1 MIRDASLTRKEDRK
15 IEKNGTTYFESVA
28 DRASKMSCLIYLIP
42 W

>member
-1 MIRDASLTRKEDRK
+1 MIIDASLTRKENRK

-28 DRASKMSCLIYLIP
+28 DRGSKMCCLIYLIP